1 MNPIQRYNQGFGIFG
16 PLEKCDT
23 GKLAFYADMEAWYLH
38 LQALSESD
46 AARRIDAEAY
56 AERRTR
62 QVLDLTDANERLQAR
77 VGDLIAYGDKW
88 FEKADAMVWD
98 LKTADH
104 QNATLKAE
112 LDTAKRAKKVWFRV
126 SWLLAGFIIG
136 AAIGKAFF

>member
-1 MNPIQRYNQGFGIFG
+1 MEPIQRYNQGFGVFG

-23 GKLAFYADMEAWYLH
+23 GKLAFYADMEAEYIR
-38 LQALSESD
+38 LQTQVTEETT
-46 AARRIDAEAY
+46 RRIDAEAY
-56 AERRTR
+56 SERRTR

-77 VGDLIAYGDKW
+77 VGDLIAYGDEW

-104 QNATLKAE
+104 QNSTLKAE